1 MALVCAASVS
11 APTLP
16 LHAQTPEPDP
26 NAPESDAPPASA
38 GDPSTEG
45 GSPSEADDPS
55 SAGAATSDAPGGA
68 TEAPPTE
75 TTPTIETTPTETTP
89 TETTPTEVTPTDVPP
104 TDTAAS
110 PAAPSAASAHRL
122 APPIAPPPP
131 PVGFDDERAAPP
143 TEEPRPRS
151 ALRERFVIFSPGW
164 MPIVT
169 LGYRAQ
175 IVRYTGGTVDQSDT
189 SHGLTSGVLAPVLAT
204 GDSSSRVRLALG
216 VGMGLDVAWRSA
228 PSASTPFPDD
238 VVVGGAP
245 VSPGSRARYVER
257 TTYVYGQLAAMLV
270 VPIGSARALATLSW
284 LPGKRFVTGEF
295 GSGWPTL
302 ERARFSVGVLRV
314 PLQVSAFTGVA
325 RIDTAA
331 DVELGLQLGMGW

>member
-1 MALVCAASVS
+1 MRRWTAAIVLVCSASLS
-11 APTLP
+11 PLP
-16 LHAQTPEPDP
+16 LHAQALEHTP
-26 NAPESDAPPASA
+26 NAPTSEAPPAEE
-38 GDPSTEG
+38 PSTETEG
-45 GSPSEADDPS
+45 PSDDPA
-55 SAGAATSDAPGGA
+55 SAATATNGAASDDPTEVAP
-68 TEAPPTE
+68 TEA
-75 TTPTIETTPTETTP
+75 TPTEAAP
-89 TETTPTEVTPTDVPP
+89 TEAAPTEAAPTEAAP
-104 TDTAAS
+104 TR
-110 PAAPSAASAHRL
+110 AAPSPATPSTATAHGL
-122 APPIAPPPP
+122 ARPIAPPPR

-175 IVRYTGGTVDQSDT
+175 IVRYTGGSVSRSET

-216 VGMGLDVAWRSA
+216 VGMGLDVAWRSTR
-228 PSASTPFPDD
+228 SAATFPPG
-238 VVVGGAP
+238 VVVGP
-245 VSPGSRARYVER
+245 PWSPSSSGRYVER

-270 VPIGSARALATLSW
+270 LPLGAARAIATLSW
-284 LPGKRFVTGEF
+284 LPGKRFVTGER
-295 GSGWPTL
+295 GSNWPTL

-314 PLQVSAFTGVA
+314 PFQVNAFTGVA
-325 RIDTAA
+325 RIAAAA

>member
-1 MALVCAASVS
+1 V
-11 APTLP
+11 
-16 LHAQTPEPDP
+16 
-26 NAPESDAPPASA
+26 
-38 GDPSTEG
+38 
-45 GSPSEADDPS
+45 
-55 SAGAATSDAPGGA
+55 TSDAAPGDPNEA
-68 TEAPPTE
+68 TPNGGPNEGGPNEGGPNE
-75 TTPTIETTPTETTP
+75 GTPSENDVSSTPST
-89 TETTPTEVTPTDVPP
+89 
-104 TDTAAS
+104 
-110 PAAPSAASAHRL
+110 ASAQGL
-122 APPIAPPPP
+122 ARPIAPPPA

-175 IVRYTGGTVDQSDT
+175 IVRYRGGSVSSSDT

-216 VGMGLDVAWRSA
+216 VGMGLDVAWRSTTSR
-228 PSASTPFPDD
+228 SAFDPD
-238 VVVGGAP
+238 VVVTP
-245 VSPGSRARYVER
+245 PGSSLGVPSRDVER

-270 VPIGSARALATLSW
+270 LPLGSARALASLSW
-284 LPGKRFVTGEF
+284 LPGRRFVTGEF
-295 GSGWPTL
+295 GTNFPTL
-302 ERARFSVGVLRV
+302 ERARFSLGVLRV
-314 PLQVSAFTGVA
+314 PFHLSAFAGVA